1 MYVCV
6 GEVFVDVA
14 MTVVDL
20 KDLKVPFIVLWHRR
34 RILNSLF
41 TICSTAH
48 SNPFRSNLYRIVRS

>member
-14 MTVVDL
+14 VTVVHL
-20 KDLKVPFIVLWHRR
+20 KFSFIVLWHRR

-41 TICSTAH
+41 TICSTGH
-48 SNPFRSNLYRIVRS
+48 SNPFRSNL

>member
-14 MTVVDL
+14 MTVV
-20 KDLKVPFIVLWHRR
+20 DLKVPFIVLWHRR

-48 SNPFRSNLYRIVRS
+48 SNLFRSNLYRIVRS